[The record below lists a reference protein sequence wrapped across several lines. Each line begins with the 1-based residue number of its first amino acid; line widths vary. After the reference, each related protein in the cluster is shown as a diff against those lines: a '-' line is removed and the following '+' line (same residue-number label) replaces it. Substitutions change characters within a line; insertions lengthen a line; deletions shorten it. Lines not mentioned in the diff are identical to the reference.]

1 MNVHRPMAKT
11 VIGHGAI
18 DVLSTEEEKEKNRQE
33 RRLKDLNGVDSDM
46 IKEIAMN
53 NIQQQSSQKYQM

>member
-1 MNVHRPMAKT
+1 MAKT